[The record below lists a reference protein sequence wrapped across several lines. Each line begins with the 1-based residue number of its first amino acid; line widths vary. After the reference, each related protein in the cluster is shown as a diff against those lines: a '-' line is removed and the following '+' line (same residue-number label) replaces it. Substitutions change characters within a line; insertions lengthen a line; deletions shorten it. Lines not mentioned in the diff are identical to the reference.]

1 MNLKDFDKHILCP
14 QSKICYPESV
24 KHVFGNVENA
34 ENICG
39 NSGTTVL
46 KYDGEVAP
54 KLILHFGRASNGGYP
69 VFKVKSYTGEKP
81 VIRFAYSD
89 WYDYIMEESHGE
101 KGDFARGATKYLGV
115 ELPVLPCD
123 PNRYNLF
130 TITHEGEYIS
140 PLVQGQ
146 QNWLLIKLDTP
157 GTTVELEYAY
167 IYYTSDDSKYD
178 GAFDCSDENITK
190 LWYASCWTCQIATIT
205 NSHSWD
211 NLNSTLLLRALT
223 KGNDAGLYKNGTK
236 LKDYT
241 VEFDGAIANNP
252 QMCSGIGVLLRA
264 KDIESGYAIF
274 LNLDGSIEAYIRK
287 NSAYEL
293 IATARTDFEVID
305 NKFYHI
311 TATVSKNEISYAID
325 GKTYLTFT
333 DKTYADGSFGF
344 CQTTEKWAV
353 AKNLKVSV
361 NGKIYFADDFSGNL
375 DEYEFTRSAPF
386 VSDGAKR
393 DRLPWIGDLDWAGR
407 NIYYAF
413 KDFKAMPESL
423 RMFAFHQTPEGY
435 VWGTCYPENTKKPE
449 IGNYGYYESDIF
461 SAWIVPTLA
470 DYLLFTGDSE
480 FCEEIYKTI
489 KDDVNY
495 LWRFV
500 EADGLFNQR
509 YATSKGLWDHTLND
523 MGKFTYNNLIVSEAF
538 GEAAYIAGILGKK
551 EDETEFLRRKNIV
564 RAAIK
569 KNFTSPEGWLTKGLE
584 DRDMCEM
591 SNPLALSIHYFED
604 KKDAKAALDALIDRT
619 PGHAK
624 ITALMIRGAYMYDF
638 DEEALK
644 TMYKPGYTYVKDNED
659 FIVYDA
665 LEDPHFDFRSHNMH
679 PANWINAINDWRGP
693 MTTWECMTYPPLK
706 ESNGNAWGDRSHPDT
721 AIAHIISAYVLGV
734 MPEQAGFKTFTFAPH
749 TYGFTNAKG
758 IVPTKFG
765 DIYVQWTIENNVMN
779 VNIDFN
785 GENELSF
792 IRLKKSD
799 VNEFNVIVNGNKLE
813 EKQTDGEYI
822 IF

>member
-1 MNLKDFDKHILCP
+1 MQLTDFNKNILCP
-14 QSKICYPESV
+14 QSKICYPKNV
-24 KHVFGNVENA
+24 KHVYGNIENSD
-34 ENICG
+34 NIL
-39 NSGTTVL
+39 SDKGTTIL
-46 KYDGEVAP
+46 KYDSDTAP
-54 KLILHFGRASNGGYP
+54 KLILDLGRASTGGYP
-69 VFKVKSYTGEKP
+69 VFKIKSFTGEKP

-89 WYDYIMEESHGE
+89 WYDYIIDEKYGE
-101 KGDFARGATKYLGV
+101 NGDFSRGCCKYLGV
-115 ELPVLPCD
+115 ELPVLPGD
-123 PNRYNLF
+123 PNRFNLF
-130 TITHEGEYIS
+130 TITHVGEYIS
-140 PLVQGQ
+140 PLIQGQ
-146 QNWLLIKLDTP
+146 QNWLLIKLETP
-157 GTTVELEYAY
+157 GTSVEIEYAY

-190 LWYASCWTCQIATIT
+190 LWYASCWTCQIATIS

-211 NLNSTLLLRALT
+211 TLNNKLLLRALS
-223 KGNDAGLYKNGTK
+223 KGVDAGIYKNGTSF
-236 LKDYT
+236 KDYT

-264 KDIESGYAIF
+264 TDIESGYAIF
-274 LNLDGSIEAYIRK
+274 LNLDGTIEAYTRK
-287 NSAYEL
+287 NSAYTL
-293 IATARTDFEVID
+293 IADAKTDFEVID

-311 TATVSKNEISYAID
+311 TASANGNEIIFAID
-325 GKTYLTFT
+325 GKTYLTFN
-333 DKTYADGSFGF
+333 DDTYPVGSFGF

-353 AKNLKVSV
+353 AKNLKVTS
-361 NGKIYFADDFSGNL
+361 NNEIIWTDDFADNL
-375 DEYEFTRSAPF
+375 DAYDFTRSAPF
-386 VSDGAKR
+386 ISDGAKR

-413 KDFKAMPESL
+413 KNFKAMPESL

-435 VWGTCYPENTKKPE
+435 VWGTCYPENTRKPE

-470 DYLLFTGDSE
+470 DYLLFTDDKA
-480 FCEEIYKTI
+480 FCEEIYQNI

-500 EADGLFNQR
+500 ESDGLFNQR

-538 GEAAYIAGILGKK
+538 GEAAYIAGVLGKTH
-551 EDETEFLRRKNIV
+551 DEKEFLRRKNIV
-564 RAAIK
+564 RDAIK
-569 KNFTSPEGWLTKGLE
+569 KNFTSPEGWLTKGLT

-604 KKDAKAALDALIDRT
+604 SKDAKAAINALIDRT

-624 ITALMIRGAYMYDF
+624 ITALMIRGAYMYDC
-638 DEEALK
+638 DEEAFNTL
-644 TMYKPGYTYVKDNED
+644 YKPGYTYVKESDD

-679 PANWINAINDWRGP
+679 PASWIKAINDWRGP

-706 ESNGNAWGDRSHPDT
+706 ESNGGAWGDRSHPDT

-734 MPEQAGFKTFTFAPH
+734 MPEKAGFKTFTVAPH
-749 TYGFTNAKG
+749 TYGLTNAKG
-758 IVPTKFG
+758 IIPSTYG
-765 DIYVQWTIENNVMN
+765 DIYASWNITDDIMTLNV
-779 VNIDFN
+779 DFD
-785 GENELSF
+785 GDNELASV
-792 IRLKKSD
+792 RLKKAD
-799 VNEFNVIVNGNKLE
+799 AKEFNVIVNGKKLDVKSE
-813 EKQTDGEYI
+813 ENEFLY
-822 IF
+822 F

>member
-1 MNLKDFDKHILCP
+1 MNLTEFSKNILCP
-14 QSKICYPESV
+14 QSKICYAESV
-24 KHVFGNVENA
+24 KHIWGTVDDVENILGA
-34 ENICG
+34 E
-39 NSGTTVL
+39 GTTVL
-46 KYDGEVAP
+46 KYDGDVAP
-54 KLILHFGRASNGGYP
+54 KLLLHLGRASNGGYP
-69 VFKVKSYTGEKP
+69 VFKVKSFSGDKP
-81 VIRFAYSD
+81 VIRLAYSD
-89 WYDYIMEESHGE
+89 WYDYIMEEKHGE
-101 KGDFARGATKYLGV
+101 NGDFARGCCKYLGV
-115 ELPVLPCD
+115 ELPVLPGD
-123 PNRYNLF
+123 PNRFNLF
-130 TITHEGEYIS
+130 TITHSGEYIS

-146 QNWLLIKLDTP
+146 QNWLMIKLETP
-157 GTTVELEYAY
+157 GTSVEIEYAY

-178 GAFDCSDENITK
+178 GAFDCSDENLTK

-211 NLNSTLLLRALT
+211 NLNNTLLLRALA
-223 KGNDAGLYKNGTK
+223 KGVDAGFYKDGIN
-236 LKDYT
+236 LQNYT

-264 KDIESGYAIF
+264 TDIESGYAIF
-274 LNLDGSIEAYIRK
+274 LNLDGSIEAYSRK
-287 NSAYEL
+287 NSAYTF
-293 IATARTDFEVID
+293 IAGTKTDFEVID

-311 TATVSKNEISYAID
+311 TASANGNEISFAID
-325 GKTYLTFT
+325 GKTYLAFN
-333 DKTYADGSFGF
+333 DDTYPVGSFGF
-344 CQTTEKWAV
+344 CQTTEKWAL
-353 AKNLKVSV
+353 ARDLKVIC
-361 NGKIYFADDFSGNL
+361 NGDVIWTDDFSGNL
-375 DEYEFTRSAPF
+375 DSYDFTRSAPF

-413 KDFKAMPESL
+413 KNFKAMPESL

-435 VWGTCYPENTKKPE
+435 VWGTCYPENTRKPE

-470 DYLLFTGDSE
+470 DYLLYTDDKA
-480 FCEEIYKTI
+480 FCEEIYQNI

-538 GEAAYIAGILGKK
+538 GEAAYIAGVLGKT
-551 EDETEFLRRKNIV
+551 EDEKDFSRRKKVV
-564 RAAIK
+564 RDAIK
-569 KNFTSPEGWLTKGLE
+569 KNFTSPEGWLTKGLD

-604 KKDAKAALDALIDRT
+604 KAQAKAAIDALIDRT

-624 ITALMIRGAYMYDF
+624 ITALMIRGAYMYDY
-638 DEEALK
+638 DEEAFE
-644 TMYKPGYTYVKDNED
+644 TMYKPGYTYVKDSED

-679 PANWINAINDWRGP
+679 PANWIKALNDWRGP

-706 ESNGNAWGDRSHPDT
+706 ESNGGAWGDRSHPDT
-721 AIAHIISAYVLGV
+721 AIAHILSGYILGV
-734 MPEQAGFKTFTFAPH
+734 KPEKPGFKTFTVEPH
-749 TYGFTNAKG
+749 TYGLKNAKG
-758 IVPTKFG
+758 IIPSVYG
-765 DIYVQWTIENNVMN
+765 DIFASWSIENNVMTLS
-779 VNIDFN
+779 IDFN
-785 GENELSF
+785 GENELSS
-792 IRLKKSD
+792 IRIKKSD
-799 VNEFNVIVNGNKLE
+799 ADKFNVIVNGKSFDAKYE
-813 EKQTDGEYI
+813 ENGFIY
-822 IF
+822 F